1 MENSK
6 IPLKPSLANN
16 NYLDT
21 TFHCTI
27 ILTQTDILGEKS
39 YWLGE
44 WWPVELYCLPQSHS
58 ISSEVGLVFSTKDS
72 DLGLT
77 IIERKKGLDTPDQ
90 RVVQVLYI
98 LNPVNT
104 QNSRNKS
111 L

>member
-44 WWPVELYCLPQSHS
+44 WWPEGLYCLPLPTQF
-58 ISSEVGLVFSTKDS
+58 LLKL
-72 DLGLT
+72 DLYFRL
-77 IIERKKGLDTPDQ
+77 R
-90 RVVQVLYI
+90 
-98 LNPVNT
+98 T
-104 QNSRNKS
+104 QTWA
-111 L
+111 

>member
-39 YWLGE
+39 YWLVE
-44 WWPVELYCLPQSHS
+44 WWPSPTQFLPTQVYKESWCVASKILLSKKSQS
-58 ISSEVGLVFSTKDS
+58 FS
-72 DLGLT
+72 L
-77 IIERKKGLDTPDQ
+77 
-90 RVVQVLYI
+90 
-98 LNPVNT
+98 
-104 QNSRNKS
+104 
-111 L
+111 

>member
-27 ILTQTDILGEKS
+27 IMTQTDILGEKS

-44 WWPVELYCLPQSHS
+44 WWPVGLYCLPQSHS

-77 IIERKKGLDTPDQ
+77 IIERKK
-90 RVVQVLYI
+90 RVRH
-98 LNPVNT
+98 
-104 QNSRNKS
+104 SRPEGGTSIVHTKS
-111 L
+111 SKHTKQ